1 MLRRFIPFD
10 VSESTLRSAAGA
22 IVAEYPGLDVH
33 AVVGD
38 FEHHLDLLPTGGR
51 RLIAF
56 LGGTIGNLPPA
67 PRAEFLADVVAT
79 MADEDSFLL
88 GTDLVKDAGR
98 LHAAY
103 DDSAGVTAAFNRN
116 VLSVL
121 NRELGASFDLTRFE
135 HVARFDTRHEWIEM
149 RLRSTEAQT
158 VPVPAIGI
166 EAVFTAG
173 EEMRTEISAKF
184 RPEGVERELDA
195 AGLVLKEWWTDRAG
209 DFALS
214 LSVRG

>member
-1 MLRRFIPFD
+1 VLRRFIPFD

-56 LGGTIGNLPPA
+56 L
-67 PRAEFLADVVAT
+67 R
-79 MADEDSFLL
+79 
-88 GTDLVKDAGR
+88 GTDLVRDAGR

-135 HVARFDTRHEWIEM
+135 HVARFDTHDEWIEM

-158 VPVPAIGI
+158 VPVPALGI